1 MEDLSKTIEGTKE
14 FMLARL
20 ERFAGLAANPELQ
33 GSPGLIRLASRVTLS
48 TFSDCVALG
57 LRAEALTI
65 LRTARAN
72 LYGL

>member
-1 MEDLSKTIEGTKE
+1 MDDVSETIEGME
-14 FMLARL
+14 SFMLARL
-20 ERFAGLAANPELQ
+20 ERFAGLAADPRVRATPAW
-33 GSPGLIRLASRVTLS
+33 GRLARRAAAE

-57 LRAEALTI
+57 LRAEALVI

>member
-20 ERFAGLAANPELQ
+20 ERFAGLAADPDLR
-33 GSPGLIRLASRVTLS
+33 GGPARLARRVTLS

-57 LRAEALTI
+57 LRAEAVTI